1 MFLDGKAMK
10 RERVSLKEEIIEPVS
25 LKVRGKELISLGG
38 VVYFDLTLFMWV
50 GRRMSLNQNSTG
62 RALSLNP
69 H

>member
-10 RERVSLKEEIIEPVS
+10 RERVSLKGEIIEPVS

-38 VVYFDLTLFMWV
+38 VVYFDLTMFMWV
-50 GRRMSLNQNSTG
+50 GRRMRLNQNSTG